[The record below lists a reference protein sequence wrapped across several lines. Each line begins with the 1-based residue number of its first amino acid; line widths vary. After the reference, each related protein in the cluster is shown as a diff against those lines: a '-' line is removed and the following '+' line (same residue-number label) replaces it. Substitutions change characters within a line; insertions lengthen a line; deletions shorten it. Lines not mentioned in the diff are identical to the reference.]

1 MGRTNSAVGLG
12 GEFKIDER
20 SLNANLEDEAYSKLV
35 DTSLQYLKYIYSPME
50 HLFFVQ
56 QSYYS
61 ILLVLTQV
69 ILNLSTAPGFKFRLY
84 FYISSA
90 AGPGFQILGVLF
102 FTCNIYN
109 HARRDGCQALLRV
122 QSSNY
127 TSTGNN
133 LSYVPGTKP
142 RGYSTAHHPLPRLE
156 TSNIHYP

>member
-20 SLNANLEDEAYSKLV
+20 SLNANLEDEAYCKLV
-35 DTSLQYLKYIYSPME
+35 DTSLQYLKYIYSPMK

-61 ILLVLTQV
+61 ILLVLTKV
-69 ILNLSTAPGFKFRLY
+69 ILNLSTAPGFTFRLY
-84 FYISSA
+84 FYISST

-122 QSSNY
+122 
-127 TSTGNN
+127 
-133 LSYVPGTKP
+133 
-142 RGYSTAHHPLPRLE
+142 
-156 TSNIHYP
+156 